1 MIVEKRNY
9 MSQNAISFSN
19 EIDDNDVVVVDV
31 KNKCYPSITFKSAD
45 GVTEIFYANSFA
57 DYKDEIIKRVEEFTL
72 QAKFSIGDIVYIK
85 NSDKSYTTYTDWFK
99 DNDVSYELAVRYCYG
114 VIPTE
119 GRNKFRIVAV
129 GPHAISKQLLYAV
142 TMVDGEDKR
151 IYLMGEEGISK

>member
-9 MSQNAISFSN
+9 MPQNAISFSN
-19 EIDDNDVVVVDV
+19 EIEDNDVVVVDV
-31 KNKCYPSITFKSAD
+31 KGKCYPSITFKSAD
-45 GVTEIFYANSFA
+45 GTTEVFYANSFV
-57 DYKDEIIKRVEEFTL
+57 DYKDEIIKRVEEFISQT
-72 QAKFSIGDIVYIK
+72 KFSIGDIVYIK
-85 NSDKSYTTYTDWFK
+85 NNGKSYTTYVDWFK
-99 DNDVSYELAVRYCYG
+99 DNNVSYEVAARYCYG

-119 GRNKFRIVAV
+119 SRNKFRIVAA